1 MKHHNQLRSGSLLT
15 YVQMTLN
22 IIVSIAYTPFMLR
35 ILGKSEYGLYSTVA
49 STIAILSVLSLGFGG
64 SYVRY
69 YILYRK
75 EKADDKIARLNGL
88 FLIVFSV
95 IGLIA
100 LACGL
105 YLTFHLEMVFKTGL
119 TDAEYHTARILMLLL
134 TANLAVSFPMSVFS
148 NIISA
153 QEQFVFLKA
162 TEILRTVVSPLVT
175 LPVLLA
181 GYGSIGMVVVT
192 VTISVFVDVLRLIYC
207 FGKLHIRVSFR
218 NFDGA
223 VLKDIAVFSGF
234 IAINMVVDQVNNN
247 LDKLIITRYCG
258 TAATAVYAVGQQLHT
273 YFISFSTAVSSVFTP
288 RIHQLVQDNKDDKAR
303 LRTVLTE
310 LFVRVGRIQFLILS
324 LVCTGII
331 FFGKRVGRIQFLIL
345 SLVCTGIIFFGKPF
359 IYFWAGPG
367 YDDAYIIVLLLIIPG
382 MVPLT
387 QNLGIEMQR
396 AQNLHKYRSIIYGAM
411 AIGNLAIS
419 IWLCRYLGAIGCAIG
434 TAVAVALA
442 NGLVMNI
449 FYQRRL
455 NIDVTVF
462 WKNIG
467 RMALGLLPPAA
478 CGVLM
483 MLFVNLYRIPMLLG
497 GIIVYTAIYCASV
510 WLLSMN
516 GYEKALVGGMVRK
529 VLRK

>member
-1 MKHHNQLRSGSLLT
+1 MKIGFDNNKYLT
-15 YVQMTLN
+15 LQAQH
-22 IIVSIAYTPFMLR
+22 IRARREQF
-35 ILGKSEYGLYSTVA
+35 GDKLY
-49 STIAILSVLSLGFGG
+49 IEFGG
-64 SYVRY
+64 KLFDDYHASRVLPGFQPDSKIRMLASIRDDVEIVVAICAGDIEKNKMRGDLGISY
-69 YILYRK
+69 
-75 EKADDKIARLNGL
+75 D
-88 FLIVFSV
+88 
-95 IGLIA
+95 
-100 LACGL
+100 
-105 YLTFHLEMVFKTGL
+105 
-119 TDAEYHTARILMLLL
+119 
-134 TANLAVSFPMSVFS
+134 
-148 NIISA
+148 
-153 QEQFVFLKA
+153 
-162 TEILRTVVSPLVT
+162 
-175 LPVLLA
+175 
-181 GYGSIGMVVVT
+181 
-192 VTISVFVDVLRLIYC
+192 VDVLRLIYC

-303 LRTVLTE
+303 LRSVLTE
-310 LFVRVGRIQFLILS
+310 LFV
-324 LVCTGII
+324 
-331 FFGKRVGRIQFLIL
+331 RVGRIQFLIL

-483 MLFVNLYRIPMLLG
+483 MLFVNLYSIPMLLG
-497 GIIVYTAIYCASV
+497 GIVVYTAIYCASV

>member
-181 GYGSIGMVVVT
+181 GYGSIGMVVIT
-192 VTISVFVDVLRLIYC
+192 VTISVLVDVLRLIYC
-207 FGKLHIRVSFR
+207 FGKLHIRVLFR
-218 NFDGA
+218 GFDGA

-247 LDKLIITRYCG
+247 LDKLIITRFCG

-303 LRTVLTE
+303 LRSVLTE

-324 LVCTGII
+324 LVCTGI
-331 FFGKRVGRIQFLIL
+331 V
-345 SLVCTGIIFFGKPF
+345 FFGKPF

-367 YDDAYIIVLLLIIPG
+367 YDDAYIIVLLLIMPQQVQISEKDVVNG
-382 MVPLT
+382 
-387 QNLGIEMQR
+387 R
-396 AQNLHKYRSIIYGAM
+396 AFP
-411 AIGNLAIS
+411 
-419 IWLCRYLGAIGCAIG
+419 
-434 TAVAVALA
+434 T
-442 NGLVMNI
+442 
-449 FYQRRL
+449 
-455 NIDVTVF
+455 
-462 WKNIG
+462 
-467 RMALGLLPPAA
+467 
-478 CGVLM
+478 
-483 MLFVNLYRIPMLLG
+483 ML
-497 GIIVYTAIYCASV
+497 V
-510 WLLSMN
+510 WLMLAMSALLVGREAYNMVMHRPVKTKTLN
-516 GYEKALVGGMVRK
+516 LLVEAKALVI
-529 VLRK
+529 VLILVVTYLLAEITELFVVGAVFCALAFLLFFRCKKPLYYAITVSMAVLIWVVFHFVLNVSF

>member
-331 FFGKRVGRIQFLIL
+331 FFGK
-345 SLVCTGIIFFGKPF
+345 PF

-367 YDDAYIIVLLLIIPG
+367 YDDASPTFL
-382 MVPLT
+382 
-387 QNLGIEMQR
+387 
-396 AQNLHKYRSIIYGAM
+396 
-411 AIGNLAIS
+411 
-419 IWLCRYLGAIGCAIG
+419 
-434 TAVAVALA
+434 
-442 NGLVMNI
+442 
-449 FYQRRL
+449 
-455 NIDVTVF
+455 
-462 WKNIG
+462 
-467 RMALGLLPPAA
+467 
-478 CGVLM
+478 
-483 MLFVNLYRIPMLLG
+483 
-497 GIIVYTAIYCASV
+497 
-510 WLLSMN
+510 
-516 GYEKALVGGMVRK
+516 
-529 VLRK
+529 

>member
-22 IIVSIAYTPFMLR
+22 IIVSVAYTPFMLR

-75 EKADDKIARLNGL
+75 EKADDKIARLNSL

-95 IGLIA
+95 IGLVA

-181 GYGSIGMVVVT
+181 GI
-192 VTISVFVDVLRLIYC
+192 LNRALQPR

-273 YFISFSTAVSSVFTP
+273 YFISFSTAV
-288 RIHQLVQDNKDDKAR
+288 
-303 LRTVLTE
+303 
-310 LFVRVGRIQFLILS
+310 VRVH
-324 LVCTGII
+324 
-331 FFGKRVGRIQFLIL
+331 
-345 SLVCTGIIFFGKPF
+345 
-359 IYFWAGPG
+359 A
-367 YDDAYIIVLLLIIPG
+367 A
-382 MVPLT
+382 
-387 QNLGIEMQR
+387 
-396 AQNLHKYRSIIYGAM
+396 H
-411 AIGNLAIS
+411 
-419 IWLCRYLGAIGCAIG
+419 
-434 TAVAVALA
+434 
-442 NGLVMNI
+442 
-449 FYQRRL
+449 
-455 NIDVTVF
+455 
-462 WKNIG
+462 
-467 RMALGLLPPAA
+467 PPARA
-478 CGVLM
+478 GQQGRQSAPAHRAHGAVRARGAHPVSDPVARVHGHHLLRQAVY
-483 MLFVNLYRIPMLLG
+483 LFLG
-497 GIIVYTAIYCASV
+497 RTG
-510 WLLSMN
+510 L
-516 GYEKALVGGMVRK
+516 
-529 VLRK
+529 

>member
-1 MKHHNQLRSGSLLT
+1 M
-15 YVQMTLN
+15 
-22 IIVSIAYTPFMLR
+22 
-35 ILGKSEYGLYSTVA
+35 
-49 STIAILSVLSLGFGG
+49 LSLGFGG

-207 FGKLHIRVSFR
+207 FGKLHIRASFR

-247 LDKLIITRYCG
+247 LDKLIIHLVFDGGVVRVH
-258 TAATAVYAVGQQLHT
+258 AAHPSARAGQQGRQSAPAHRAHGAVRARGAHPVSDPVARVHGHHLLRQAVYLFLG
-273 YFISFSTAVSSVFTP
+273 
-288 RIHQLVQDNKDDKAR
+288 
-303 LRTVLTE
+303 RT
-310 LFVRVGRIQFLILS
+310 
-324 LVCTGII
+324 
-331 FFGKRVGRIQFLIL
+331 
-345 SLVCTGIIFFGKPF
+345 
-359 IYFWAGPG
+359 
-367 YDDAYIIVLLLIIPG
+367 
-382 MVPLT
+382 
-387 QNLGIEMQR
+387 
-396 AQNLHKYRSIIYGAM
+396 
-411 AIGNLAIS
+411 
-419 IWLCRYLGAIGCAIG
+419 
-434 TAVAVALA
+434 
-442 NGLVMNI
+442 GL
-449 FYQRRL
+449 
-455 NIDVTVF
+455 
-462 WKNIG
+462 
-467 RMALGLLPPAA
+467 
-478 CGVLM
+478 
-483 MLFVNLYRIPMLLG
+483 
-497 GIIVYTAIYCASV
+497 
-510 WLLSMN
+510 
-516 GYEKALVGGMVRK
+516 
-529 VLRK
+529 

>member
-181 GYGSIGMVVVT
+181 GYGSIGMVVIT
-192 VTISVFVDVLRLIYC
+192 VTISVLVDVLRLIYC
-207 FGKLHIRVSFR
+207 FGKLHIRVLFR
-218 NFDGA
+218 GFDSA

-247 LDKLIITRYCG
+247 LDKLIITRFCG

-303 LRTVLTE
+303 LRSVLTE

-324 LVCTGII
+324 LVCTGI
-331 FFGKRVGRIQFLIL
+331 V
-345 SLVCTGIIFFGKPF
+345 FFGKPF
-359 IYFWAGPG
+359 IYFGR
-367 YDDAYIIVLLLIIPG
+367 
-382 MVPLT
+382 T
-387 QNLGIEMQR
+387 
-396 AQNLHKYRSIIYGAM
+396 
-411 AIGNLAIS
+411 
-419 IWLCRYLGAIGCAIG
+419 
-434 TAVAVALA
+434 
-442 NGLVMNI
+442 GL
-449 FYQRRL
+449 
-455 NIDVTVF
+455 
-462 WKNIG
+462 
-467 RMALGLLPPAA
+467 
-478 CGVLM
+478 
-483 MLFVNLYRIPMLLG
+483 
-497 GIIVYTAIYCASV
+497 
-510 WLLSMN
+510 
-516 GYEKALVGGMVRK
+516 
-529 VLRK
+529 

>member
-175 LPVLLA
+175 L
-181 GYGSIGMVVVT
+181 
-192 VTISVFVDVLRLIYC
+192 R
-207 FGKLHIRVSFR
+207 
-218 NFDGA
+218 FDRHGRYHGDDLGA
-223 VLKDIAVFSGF
+223 RG
-234 IAINMVVDQVNNN
+234 
-247 LDKLIITRYCG
+247 R
-258 TAATAVYAVGQQLHT
+258 AAA
-273 YFISFSTAVSSVFTP
+273 
-288 RIHQLVQDNKDDKAR
+288 D
-303 LRTVLTE
+303 
-310 LFVRVGRIQFLILS
+310 
-324 LVCTGII
+324 
-331 FFGKRVGRIQFLIL
+331 
-345 SLVCTGIIFFGKPF
+345 
-359 IYFWAGPG
+359 
-367 YDDAYIIVLLLIIPG
+367 LLLRQAAHPG
-382 MVPLT
+382 SVP
-387 QNLGIEMQR
+387 
-396 AQNLHKYRSIIYGAM
+396 
-411 AIGNLAIS
+411 
-419 IWLCRYLGAIGCAIG
+419 
-434 TAVAVALA
+434 
-442 NGLVMNI
+442 GL
-449 FYQRRL
+449 
-455 NIDVTVF
+455 
-462 WKNIG
+462 
-467 RMALGLLPPAA
+467 
-478 CGVLM
+478 
-483 MLFVNLYRIPMLLG
+483 
-497 GIIVYTAIYCASV
+497 
-510 WLLSMN
+510 
-516 GYEKALVGGMVRK
+516 
-529 VLRK
+529 

>member
-181 GYGSIGMVVVT
+181 GYGSIGMVVIT
-192 VTISVFVDVLRLIYC
+192 VTISVLVDVLRLIYC
-207 FGKLHIRVSFR
+207 FGKLHIRVLFR
-218 NFDGA
+218 GFDGA

-247 LDKLIITRYCG
+247 LDKLIITRFCG

-303 LRTVLTE
+303 LRSVLTE
-310 LFVRVGRIQFLILS
+310 LFV
-324 LVCTGII
+324 
-331 FFGKRVGRIQFLIL
+331 RVGRIQFLIL

-367 YDDAYIIVLLLIIPG
+367 YDDAYIIVLLLIIPAADAESRHRDAARAEPAQ
-382 MVPLT
+382 VPLDHLRRHGHR
-387 QNLGIEMQR
+387 QPRHQHLAVPVSRRDRLRDRHGHCRR
-396 AQNLHKYRSIIYGAM
+396 AGKRARDEHLLSAAAEHRRDRVLEEHRAHGA
-411 AIGNLAIS
+411 
-419 IWLCRYLGAIGCAIG
+419 R
-434 TAVAVALA
+434 
-442 NGLVMNI
+442 
-449 FYQRRL
+449 
-455 NIDVTVF
+455 
-462 WKNIG
+462 
-467 RMALGLLPPAA
+467 PAA
-478 CGVLM
+478 ARRVRRADDALCKPLQYSDAARRHHRLHGYLLCLRVAAEHE
-483 MLFVNLYRIPMLLG
+483 RI
-497 GIIVYTAIYCASV
+497 
-510 WLLSMN
+510 
-516 GYEKALVGGMVRK
+516 
-529 VLRK
+529 

>member
-75 EKADDKIARLNGL
+75 EKAGDKIARLNGL

-207 FGKLHIRVSFR
+207 FGKLHIRASFR

-331 FFGKRVGRIQFLIL
+331 FFGK
-345 SLVCTGIIFFGKPF
+345 PF

-419 IWLCRYLGAIGCAIG
+419 IWLCQYLGAIGCAIG

-483 MLFVNLYRIPMLLG
+483 MLFVNLYSIPMLLG
-497 GIIVYTAIYCASV
+497 GIVVYTAIYCASM

>member
-162 TEILRTVVSPLVT
+162 TEILGTVVSPLRYADA
-175 LPVLLA
+175 A
-181 GYGSIGMVVVT
+181 GAAGG
-192 VTISVFVDVLRLIYC
+192 LRLDRHGRYH
-207 FGKLHIRVSFR
+207 GDDL
-218 NFDGA
+218 GA
-223 VLKDIAVFSGF
+223 RG
-234 IAINMVVDQVNNN
+234 
-247 LDKLIITRYCG
+247 R
-258 TAATAVYAVGQQLHT
+258 AAA
-273 YFISFSTAVSSVFTP
+273 
-288 RIHQLVQDNKDDKAR
+288 D
-303 LRTVLTE
+303 
-310 LFVRVGRIQFLILS
+310 
-324 LVCTGII
+324 
-331 FFGKRVGRIQFLIL
+331 
-345 SLVCTGIIFFGKPF
+345 
-359 IYFWAGPG
+359 
-367 YDDAYIIVLLLIIPG
+367 LLLRQAAHPG
-382 MVPLT
+382 PVP
-387 QNLGIEMQR
+387 
-396 AQNLHKYRSIIYGAM
+396 
-411 AIGNLAIS
+411 
-419 IWLCRYLGAIGCAIG
+419 
-434 TAVAVALA
+434 
-442 NGLVMNI
+442 GL
-449 FYQRRL
+449 
-455 NIDVTVF
+455 
-462 WKNIG
+462 
-467 RMALGLLPPAA
+467 
-478 CGVLM
+478 
-483 MLFVNLYRIPMLLG
+483 
-497 GIIVYTAIYCASV
+497 
-510 WLLSMN
+510 
-516 GYEKALVGGMVRK
+516 
-529 VLRK
+529 

>member
-234 IAINMVVDQVNNN
+234 IAINMVFDQVSSGTWSIMGTET
-247 LDKLIITRYCG
+247 KQPVISCTRTSSRFRRRCRPCSRRASTSSCRTTRTTRRVCVPCSRSCSCAWG
-258 TAATAVYAVGQQLHT
+258 AS
-273 YFISFSTAVSSVFTP
+273 SF
-288 RIHQLVQDNKDDKAR
+288 
-303 LRTVLTE
+303 
-310 LFVRVGRIQFLILS
+310 
-324 LVCTGII
+324 
-331 FFGKRVGRIQFLIL
+331 
-345 SLVCTGIIFFGKPF
+345 
-359 IYFWAGPG
+359 
-367 YDDAYIIVLLLIIPG
+367 
-382 MVPLT
+382 
-387 QNLGIEMQR
+387 
-396 AQNLHKYRSIIYGAM
+396 
-411 AIGNLAIS
+411 
-419 IWLCRYLGAIGCAIG
+419 
-434 TAVAVALA
+434 
-442 NGLVMNI
+442 
-449 FYQRRL
+449 
-455 NIDVTVF
+455 
-462 WKNIG
+462 
-467 RMALGLLPPAA
+467 
-478 CGVLM
+478 
-483 MLFVNLYRIPMLLG
+483 
-497 GIIVYTAIYCASV
+497 
-510 WLLSMN
+510 
-516 GYEKALVGGMVRK
+516 
-529 VLRK
+529 

>member
-105 YLTFHLEMVFKTGL
+105 YLTLHLEMVFKTGL

-181 GYGSIGMVVVT
+181 GYGSIGMVVIT
-192 VTISVFVDVLRLIYC
+192 VTISVLVDVLRLIYC
-207 FGKLHIRVSFR
+207 FGKLHIRVLFR
-218 NFDGA
+218 GFDGA

-247 LDKLIITRYCG
+247 LDKLIITRFCG

-303 LRTVLTE
+303 LRSVLTE
-310 LFVRVGRIQFLILS
+310 LFV
-324 LVCTGII
+324 
-331 FFGKRVGRIQFLIL
+331 RVGRIQFLIL

-434 TAVAVALA
+434 TAIAVALA

-483 MLFVNLYRIPMLLG
+483 MRFVNLYSIPMLLG

>member
-181 GYGSIGMVVVT
+181 GILFGPWAGFVVGMVAD
-192 VTISVFVDVLRLIYC
+192 IIGGVLAGY
-207 FGKLHIRVSFR
+207 
-218 NFDGA
+218 
-223 VLKDIAVFSGF
+223 
-234 IAINMVVDQVNNN
+234 AINP
-247 LDKLIITRYCG
+247 LIT
-258 TAATAVYAVGQQLHT
+258 
-273 YFISFSTAVSSVFTP
+273 
-288 RIHQLVQDNKDDKAR
+288 
-303 LRTVLTE
+303 
-310 LFVRVGRIQFLILS
+310 
-324 LVCTGII
+324 
-331 FFGKRVGRIQFLIL
+331 
-345 SLVCTGIIFFGKPF
+345 
-359 IYFWAGPG
+359 
-367 YDDAYIIVLLLIIPG
+367 
-382 MVPLT
+382 
-387 QNLGIEMQR
+387 LG
-396 AQNLHKYRSIIYGAM
+396 A
-411 AIGNLAIS
+411 
-419 IWLCRYLGAIGCAIG
+419 GAIGL
-434 TAVAVALA
+434 VAGLAWQKLPGLRTGLRLQISVLLGHFVGSMVITSLALR
-442 NGLVMNI
+442 I
-449 FYQRRL
+449 FYGYPWATL
-455 NIDVTVF
+455 AV
-462 WKNIG
+462 
-467 RMALGLLPPAA
+467 
-478 CGVLM
+478 
-483 MLFVNLYRIPMLLG
+483 RIPNALILAAVNTVLLR
-497 GIIVYTAIYCASV
+497 I
-510 WLLSMN
+510 LLEN
-516 GYEKALVGGMVRK
+516 RALMKMVK
-529 VLRK
+529 K

>member
-1 MKHHNQLRSGSLLT
+1 M
-15 YVQMTLN
+15 
-22 IIVSIAYTPFMLR
+22 
-35 ILGKSEYGLYSTVA
+35 
-49 STIAILSVLSLGFGG
+49 
-64 SYVRY
+64 
-69 YILYRK
+69 
-75 EKADDKIARLNGL
+75 
-88 FLIVFSV
+88 
-95 IGLIA
+95 
-100 LACGL
+100 
-105 YLTFHLEMVFKTGL
+105 
-119 TDAEYHTARILMLLL
+119 
-134 TANLAVSFPMSVFS
+134 
-148 NIISA
+148 
-153 QEQFVFLKA
+153 
-162 TEILRTVVSPLVT
+162 
-175 LPVLLA
+175 
-181 GYGSIGMVVVT
+181 
-192 VTISVFVDVLRLIYC
+192 LRLIYC
-207 FGKLHIRVSFR
+207 FGKLHIRVLFR
-218 NFDGA
+218 GFDGA

-247 LDKLIITRYCG
+247 LDKLIITRFCG

-303 LRTVLTE
+303 LRSVLTE

-324 LVCTGII
+324 LVCTGI
-331 FFGKRVGRIQFLIL
+331 V
-345 SLVCTGIIFFGKPF
+345 FFGKPF

-434 TAVAVALA
+434 TAIAVALA

-483 MLFVNLYRIPMLLG
+483 MRFVNLYSIPMLLG
-497 GIIVYTAIYCASV
+497 GIVGYTAIYCASV

>member
-223 VLKDIAVFSGF
+223 HHHALLRHGRHGGLRRRPAAAHVLHLVFDGGVVRVHAAHPPARAGQQGRQGAPAHRAHGAVRARGAHPVSDFVARVHGHHLLR
-234 IAINMVVDQVNNN
+234 Q
-247 LDKLIITRYCG
+247 
-258 TAATAVYAVGQQLHT
+258 AVY
-273 YFISFSTAVSSVFTP
+273 
-288 RIHQLVQDNKDDKAR
+288 
-303 LRTVLTE
+303 
-310 LFVRVGRIQFLILS
+310 LFLGR
-324 LVCTGII
+324 
-331 FFGKRVGRIQFLIL
+331 
-345 SLVCTGIIFFGKPF
+345 
-359 IYFWAGPG
+359 AG
-367 YDDAYIIVLLLIIPG
+367 L
-382 MVPLT
+382 
-387 QNLGIEMQR
+387 
-396 AQNLHKYRSIIYGAM
+396 
-411 AIGNLAIS
+411 
-419 IWLCRYLGAIGCAIG
+419 
-434 TAVAVALA
+434 
-442 NGLVMNI
+442 
-449 FYQRRL
+449 
-455 NIDVTVF
+455 
-462 WKNIG
+462 
-467 RMALGLLPPAA
+467 
-478 CGVLM
+478 
-483 MLFVNLYRIPMLLG
+483 
-497 GIIVYTAIYCASV
+497 
-510 WLLSMN
+510 
-516 GYEKALVGGMVRK
+516 
-529 VLRK
+529 

>member
-22 IIVSIAYTPFMLR
+22 IIVSVAYTPFMLR

-95 IGLIA
+95 IGLVA

-207 FGKLHIRVSFR
+207 FGKLHIWVSFR

-331 FFGKRVGRIQFLIL
+331 FFGK
-345 SLVCTGIIFFGKPF
+345 PF

-387 QNLGIEMQR
+387 QNLGIEMCQ
-396 AQNLHKYRSIIYGAM
+396 
-411 AIGNLAIS
+411 
-419 IWLCRYLGAIGCAIG
+419 YLGAIGCAIG

-467 RMALGLLPPAA
+467 RMTLGLLPPAA

-483 MLFVNLYRIPMLLG
+483 MLFVNLYSIPMLLG
-497 GIIVYTAIYCASV
+497 GIIIYTAIYCASV

>member
-181 GYGSIGMVVVT
+181 GYGSIGMVVIT
-192 VTISVFVDVLRLIYC
+192 VTISVLVDVLRLIYC

-223 VLKDIAVFSGF
+223 VLKRHRCVLWLHRHQHG
-234 IAINMVVDQVNNN
+234 
-247 LDKLIITRYCG
+247 RRP
-258 TAATAVYAVGQQLHT
+258 GQQQPRQAHHHALFAAQPPRRSTPSASSCTHT
-273 YFISFSTAVSSVFTP
+273 SSRF
-288 RIHQLVQDNKDDKAR
+288 
-303 LRTVLTE
+303 
-310 LFVRVGRIQFLILS
+310 
-324 LVCTGII
+324 
-331 FFGKRVGRIQFLIL
+331 
-345 SLVCTGIIFFGKPF
+345 
-359 IYFWAGPG
+359 
-367 YDDAYIIVLLLIIPG
+367 
-382 MVPLT
+382 
-387 QNLGIEMQR
+387 
-396 AQNLHKYRSIIYGAM
+396 
-411 AIGNLAIS
+411 
-419 IWLCRYLGAIGCAIG
+419 
-434 TAVAVALA
+434 
-442 NGLVMNI
+442 
-449 FYQRRL
+449 QRRFRPCSHRASTSSCR
-455 NIDVTVF
+455 IT
-462 WKNIG
+462 KMT
-467 RMALGLLPPAA
+467 RRA
-478 CGVLM
+478 CAPCS
-483 MLFVNLYRIPMLLG
+483 RSCS
-497 GIIVYTAIYCASV
+497 CASGA
-510 WLLSMN
+510 SSF
-516 GYEKALVGGMVRK
+516 
-529 VLRK
+529 

>member
-162 TEILRTVVSPLVT
+162 TGAAGGLRRDRHGRYHGDDL
-175 LPVLLA
+175 
-181 GYGSIGMVVVT
+181 
-192 VTISVFVDVLRLIYC
+192 
-207 FGKLHIRVSFR
+207 
-218 NFDGA
+218 GA
-223 VLKDIAVFSGF
+223 RG
-234 IAINMVVDQVNNN
+234 
-247 LDKLIITRYCG
+247 R
-258 TAATAVYAVGQQLHT
+258 AAA
-273 YFISFSTAVSSVFTP
+273 
-288 RIHQLVQDNKDDKAR
+288 D
-303 LRTVLTE
+303 
-310 LFVRVGRIQFLILS
+310 
-324 LVCTGII
+324 
-331 FFGKRVGRIQFLIL
+331 
-345 SLVCTGIIFFGKPF
+345 
-359 IYFWAGPG
+359 
-367 YDDAYIIVLLLIIPG
+367 LLLRQAAHPG
-382 MVPLT
+382 PVP
-387 QNLGIEMQR
+387 
-396 AQNLHKYRSIIYGAM
+396 
-411 AIGNLAIS
+411 
-419 IWLCRYLGAIGCAIG
+419 
-434 TAVAVALA
+434 
-442 NGLVMNI
+442 GL
-449 FYQRRL
+449 
-455 NIDVTVF
+455 
-462 WKNIG
+462 
-467 RMALGLLPPAA
+467 
-478 CGVLM
+478 
-483 MLFVNLYRIPMLLG
+483 
-497 GIIVYTAIYCASV
+497 
-510 WLLSMN
+510 
-516 GYEKALVGGMVRK
+516 
-529 VLRK
+529 

>member
-181 GYGSIGMVVVT
+181 GYGSIGMVVIT
-192 VTISVFVDVLRLIYC
+192 VTISVLVDVLRLIYC
-207 FGKLHIRVSFR
+207 FGKLHIRVLFR
-218 NFDGA
+218 GFDGA

-234 IAINMVVDQVNNN
+234 IAINMVVDQVNN
-247 LDKLIITRYCG
+247 
-258 TAATAVYAVGQQLHT
+258 
-273 YFISFSTAVSSVFTP
+273 
-288 RIHQLVQDNKDDKAR
+288 KDDKAR
-303 LRTVLTE
+303 LRSVLTE
-310 LFVRVGRIQFLILS
+310 LFV
-324 LVCTGII
+324 
-331 FFGKRVGRIQFLIL
+331 RVGRIQFLIL

-434 TAVAVALA
+434 TAIAVALA

-449 FYQRRL
+449 FYRRDRVL
-455 NIDVTVF
+455 EEHRAH
-462 WKNIG
+462 G
-467 RMALGLLPPAA
+467 ARPAA
-478 CGVLM
+478 ARRVRRADDALCKPLQYSDAARRHHRLHGYLLCLRVAAEHE
-483 MLFVNLYRIPMLLG
+483 RI
-497 GIIVYTAIYCASV
+497 
-510 WLLSMN
+510 
-516 GYEKALVGGMVRK
+516 
-529 VLRK
+529 

>member
-22 IIVSIAYTPFMLR
+22 IIVSVAYTPFMLR

-75 EKADDKIARLNGL
+75 EKADDKIARLNSL

-95 IGLIA
+95 IGLVA

-234 IAINMVVDQVNNN
+234 IAINMVVDQVN
-247 LDKLIITRYCG
+247 TTSTSSSSRA
-258 TAATAVYAVGQQLHT
+258 TAARPPRRSTPSASSCTRTSSRFRRRCRPCSRRASTSSCRTTRTTKRACAPCSRSCSCAWGAS
-273 YFISFSTAVSSVFTP
+273 SF
-288 RIHQLVQDNKDDKAR
+288 
-303 LRTVLTE
+303 
-310 LFVRVGRIQFLILS
+310 
-324 LVCTGII
+324 
-331 FFGKRVGRIQFLIL
+331 
-345 SLVCTGIIFFGKPF
+345 
-359 IYFWAGPG
+359 
-367 YDDAYIIVLLLIIPG
+367 
-382 MVPLT
+382 
-387 QNLGIEMQR
+387 
-396 AQNLHKYRSIIYGAM
+396 
-411 AIGNLAIS
+411 
-419 IWLCRYLGAIGCAIG
+419 
-434 TAVAVALA
+434 
-442 NGLVMNI
+442 
-449 FYQRRL
+449 
-455 NIDVTVF
+455 
-462 WKNIG
+462 
-467 RMALGLLPPAA
+467 
-478 CGVLM
+478 
-483 MLFVNLYRIPMLLG
+483 
-497 GIIVYTAIYCASV
+497 
-510 WLLSMN
+510 
-516 GYEKALVGGMVRK
+516 
-529 VLRK
+529 

>member
-181 GYGSIGMVVVT
+181 GYGSIGMVVIT
-192 VTISVFVDVLRLIYC
+192 VTISVLVDVLRLIYC
-207 FGKLHIRVSFR
+207 FGKLHIRVLFR
-218 NFDGA
+218 GFDGA

-247 LDKLIITRYCG
+247 LDKLIITRFCG

-310 LFVRVGRIQFLILS
+310 LFV
-324 LVCTGII
+324 
-331 FFGKRVGRIQFLIL
+331 RVGRIQFLIL

-419 IWLCRYLGAIGCAIG
+419 IWLCRSLGAIG

>member
-105 YLTFHLEMVFKTGL
+105 YLTLHLEMVFKTGL

-207 FGKLHIRVSFR
+207 FGKLHIRV
-218 NFDGA
+218 
-223 VLKDIAVFSGF
+223 
-234 IAINMVVDQVNNN
+234 
-247 LDKLIITRYCG
+247 
-258 TAATAVYAVGQQLHT
+258 
-273 YFISFSTAVSSVFTP
+273 
-288 RIHQLVQDNKDDKAR
+288 LVP
-303 LRTVLTE
+303 E
-310 LFVRVGRIQFLILS
+310 L
-324 LVCTGII
+324 
-331 FFGKRVGRIQFLIL
+331 
-345 SLVCTGIIFFGKPF
+345 
-359 IYFWAGPG
+359 
-367 YDDAYIIVLLLIIPG
+367 
-382 MVPLT
+382 
-387 QNLGIEMQR
+387 
-396 AQNLHKYRSIIYGAM
+396 
-411 AIGNLAIS
+411 
-419 IWLCRYLGAIGCAIG
+419 
-434 TAVAVALA
+434 
-442 NGLVMNI
+442 
-449 FYQRRL
+449 
-455 NIDVTVF
+455 
-462 WKNIG
+462 
-467 RMALGLLPPAA
+467 
-478 CGVLM
+478 
-483 MLFVNLYRIPMLLG
+483 
-497 GIIVYTAIYCASV
+497 
-510 WLLSMN
+510 
-516 GYEKALVGGMVRK
+516 
-529 VLRK
+529 

>member
-1 MKHHNQLRSGSLLT
+1 
-15 YVQMTLN
+15 
-22 IIVSIAYTPFMLR
+22 MLR

-148 NIISA
+148 SIISA

-181 GYGSIGMVVVT
+181 GYGSIGMVVIT
-192 VTISVFVDVLRLIYC
+192 VTISVLVDVLRLIYC
-207 FGKLHIRVSFR
+207 FGKLHIRVLFR
-218 NFDGA
+218 GFDGA

-247 LDKLIITRYCG
+247 LDKLITRFCG

-288 RIHQLVQDNKDDKAR
+288 RIHQLVQDNKDDKTR
-303 LRTVLTE
+303 LRSVLTE

-331 FFGKRVGRIQFLIL
+331 FFGNRDAARAEPAQVPLDHLRRHGHRQPRHQHLALPVSRRDRLRDRHGHCRCAGKRARDEHLL
-345 SLVCTGIIFFGKPF
+345 SAAAEHRRDRVLEEHRAHGARPAAARRVRR
-359 IYFWAGPG
+359 A
-367 YDDAYIIVLLLIIPG
+367 DDALCK
-382 MVPLT
+382 PL
-387 QNLGIEMQR
+387 QYSDAAR
-396 AQNLHKYRSIIYGAM
+396 RH
-411 AIGNLAIS
+411 
-419 IWLCRYLGAIGCAIG
+419 
-434 TAVAVALA
+434 
-442 NGLVMNI
+442 
-449 FYQRRL
+449 RRL
-455 NIDVTVF
+455 H
-462 WKNIG
+462 G
-467 RMALGLLPPAA
+467 YLLCLRVAA
-478 CGVLM
+478 EHE
-483 MLFVNLYRIPMLLG
+483 RI
-497 GIIVYTAIYCASV
+497 
-510 WLLSMN
+510 
-516 GYEKALVGGMVRK
+516 
-529 VLRK
+529 

>member
-181 GYGSIGMVVVT
+181 GYGSIGMVVIT
-192 VTISVFVDVLRLIYC
+192 VTISVLVDVLRLIYC
-207 FGKLHIRVSFR
+207 FGKLHIRVLFR
-218 NFDGA
+218 GFDGA

-288 RIHQLVQDNKDDKAR
+288 RIHQLVQDNKDDKTR
-303 LRTVLTE
+303 LRSVLTE
-310 LFVRVGRIQFLILS
+310 LFVRVGRIQFMLLM
-324 LVCTGII
+324 LVLTGFI
-331 FFGKRVGRIQFLIL
+331 FVGM
-345 SLVCTGIIFFGKPF
+345 PF
-359 IYFWAGPG
+359 IQAWGGAEYAP
-367 YDDAYIIVLLLIIPG
+367 AYWVALLLIGPVT
-382 MVPLT
+382 VPLI
-387 QNLGIEMQR
+387 QNIGIEIQR
-396 AQNLHKYRSIIYGAM
+396 AKNMHQFRSKVYFCM
-411 AIGNLAIS
+411 AIGNAIVS
-419 IWLCRYLGAIGCAIG
+419 VPLGMKFGGNGFIMNWYYQTHIGLDMVYFWKRILGIVPAMLP
-434 TAVAVALA
+434 AVALGVA
-442 NGLVMNI
+442 AV
-449 FYQRRL
+449 RL
-455 NIDVTVF
+455 HTF
-462 WKNIG
+462 TG
-467 RMALGLLPPAA
+467 YS
-478 CGVLM
+478 GVLT
-483 MLFVNLYRIPMLLG
+483 FAVPYAAVYAAGLYRFAMDE
-497 GIIVYTAIYCASV
+497 S
-510 WLLSMN
+510 
-516 GYEKALVGGMVRK
+516 ERDMVRS
-529 VLRK
+529 VVRKIRR

>member
-95 IGLIA
+95 IGLVA

-234 IAINMVVDQVNNN
+234 IAARKT
-247 LDKLIITRYCG
+247 LCRSWPSSATRTPENPHC
-258 TAATAVYAVGQQLHT
+258 
-273 YFISFSTAVSSVFTP
+273 STA
-288 RIHQLVQDNKDDKAR
+288 
-303 LRTVLTE
+303 
-310 LFVRVGRIQFLILS
+310 
-324 LVCTGII
+324 
-331 FFGKRVGRIQFLIL
+331 
-345 SLVCTGIIFFGKPF
+345 
-359 IYFWAGPG
+359 
-367 YDDAYIIVLLLIIPG
+367 
-382 MVPLT
+382 
-387 QNLGIEMQR
+387 
-396 AQNLHKYRSIIYGAM
+396 
-411 AIGNLAIS
+411 
-419 IWLCRYLGAIGCAIG
+419 
-434 TAVAVALA
+434 
-442 NGLVMNI
+442 
-449 FYQRRL
+449 
-455 NIDVTVF
+455 
-462 WKNIG
+462 
-467 RMALGLLPPAA
+467 
-478 CGVLM
+478 
-483 MLFVNLYRIPMLLG
+483 
-497 GIIVYTAIYCASV
+497 
-510 WLLSMN
+510 
-516 GYEKALVGGMVRK
+516 
-529 VLRK
+529 